1 MGFWEKAG
9 KKAKEAAIV
18 AAGTTLEAGSMIKK
32 GAGNLYDKAA
42 EDLKMKKE
50 IEKINAFCNNAREK
64 FEKDKNEFE
73 SDFQKERDQFS
84 HILETI
90 NHRLPTYNAII
101 TYMEQNPADV
111 KYVAETKAYNAAFV
125 LGRDIDT
132 KTGESLKAAGAAGF
146 ATGLGTVGLVTA
158 FGSASTGTALSA
170 LTGSAYIHA
179 TLAALGGG
187 SLAAGGFGMVGGAIA
202 LGTAFLA
209 PAAIV
214 GGYFFNKQIRKAY
227 DEALA
232 RKAEALEFNKEQHLF
247 FQKLRKGLQSF
258 RKLNYEFYAFSKFF
272 DELLNMSIPAFAI
285 GLNRDYKKLVRKSIE
300 IINAFVNIPIITKNK
315 IINMHLE
322 NDIQKA
328 VMQAGE
334 CKTWLNMLLRNLGV
348 EEAEAMNKARYREV
362 EVETAE
368 EIVNLVKELRK
379 ENGWKEEKIKYQE
392 TTIKKQENKIREQDA
407 AIQKNNEFIRKLT
420 EQLQTVQ
427 ATLSE
432 NQEKSQQ
439 ADKII
444 EELRQQAVERN
455 PKKYKLYEE
464 NLTKQYPHLN
474 EKALQFAASG
484 EMLYEL
490 FEKEEF
496 AGVDLSSVIIEY
508 GNCVEF
514 LLKLTLLEL
523 RITVPMRGGS
533 KFPPIGQIINDCVR
547 AKKYRSNFE
556 EGFYELLDG
565 FNGKCRVAAAHGR
578 GVNKEMMERA
588 REYLFFGNKTYTRGL
603 LDYFDKLF
611 Q

>member
-258 RKLNYEFYAFSKFF
+258 RK
-272 DELLNMSIPAFAI
+272 
-285 GLNRDYKKLVRKSIE
+285 
-300 IINAFVNIPIITKNK
+300 
-315 IINMHLE
+315 E

-392 TTIKKQENKIREQDA
+392 TTINKQENKIREQDA
-407 AIQKNNEFIRKLT
+407 AIQKSNEFIRKLT

-444 EELRQQAVERN
+444 EELRQQVVERN

-474 EKALQFAASG
+474 NKALQFATSG

-496 AGVDLSSVIIEY
+496 SGVDFSSVIIEY

-514 LLKLTLLEL
+514 LLKLTLLKL

-547 AKKYRSNFE
+547 AKKYRGNFE

-565 FNGKCRVAAAHGR
+565 FNSKCRVAAAHGR
-578 GVNKEMMERA
+578 GVDKEMMERA
-588 REYLFFGNKTYTRGL
+588 RVFLFKGNAKYTKGL
-603 LDYFDKLF
+603 LKYFDDLF
-611 Q
+611 T